1 MRRNIL
7 ERTAEEVNGGVSR
20 APLGD
25 PRWGEKKRQS
35 RVLFE
40 RFAGEVQEAGLLDE
54 YAGRLAR
61 MGKCSETL
69 VFAECPECG
78 RRGVVMANFCRDR
91 LCPMCAWR
99 LSLRRYAENL
109 PVFLRMEEMGYL
121 PVFLTLSIRNVPA
134 EGEALRRGAS
144 GILSAFKTLVNKYLE
159 GLHVG
164 YYRVLEVTY
173 NERRREFHP
182 HVHAIFWTKDGRL
195 LPKYR
200 LTELWRKALRVDYL
214 PVNYVQR
221 VRGSGT
227 RGELGKYLCK
237 YTVKFTDVEGMPLLA
252 LAEGMKGVRTVGYG
266 GLVRE
271 IRKEVSPR
279 EDVVQEVRD
288 GEVVIL
294 CPSHLVPMVERLY
307 GWTGCEY
314 VS

>member
-7 ERTAEEVNGGVSR
+7 ERTLVEVNNEVSRNPLEGRWAEMKKQSRALSERFYEEVR
-20 APLGD
+20 
-25 PRWGEKKRQS
+25 
-35 RVLFE
+35 
-40 RFAGEVQEAGLLDE
+40 EAGLLE
-54 YAGRLAR
+54 EFSGRLDR
-61 MGKCSETL
+61 MEKCSDVL
-69 VFAECPECG
+69 VFQECPECG
-78 RRGVVMANFCRDR
+78 RKKLVRANSCRDR

-109 PVFLRMEEMGYL
+109 PVFLRMEEMGYR

-134 EGEALRRGAS
+134 EGEALRR
-144 GILSAFKTLVNKYLE
+144 SAFEILKAFNVFSAKHLE
-159 GLHVG
+159 GRHVG

-173 NERRREFHP
+173 NRERQEFHP
-182 HVHAIFWTKDGRL
+182 HVHVIFWTRGGRL
-195 LPKYR
+195 MPKHR
-200 LTELWRKALRVDYL
+200 LTELWQKALRVDYL

-221 VRGSGT
+221 VRGSST

-237 YTVKFTDVEGMPLLA
+237 YTVKFTDAEDMPLLA

-279 EDVVQEVRD
+279 EDAIQQVRD

-294 CPSHLVPMVERLY
+294 CPSHLVPMVEKLY

-314 VS
+314 VN